1 LAGPAGRPTRTR
13 RRPHW
18 PTRTAASRRRHYDT
32 TSCLGGTSWIH
43 RVRWPVALS
52 DVKASFAMERNCAPR
67 PIRTRCYG
75 YVRDERGVGRVKTVY
90 LTVYG
95 QYTSPAGH
103 TKSSIAN
110 ICPQVTARLMAVY
123 LAVYGLLHRVRI
135 LHRVLFGLFDQ
146 IAQAVYLTIYSLF
159 DSLFDSIRSYLTV
172 YGIPCAVPREVLPC
186 FQEHPCQSE

>member
-1 LAGPAGRPTRTR
+1 MARATWGLATQYYNWWIGPIGRAGWKADSDYAVDRIGRLG
-13 RRPHW
+13 
-18 PTRTAASRRRHYDT
+18 RRRHDAVT
-32 TSCLGGTSWIH
+32 TAPTSCLGGTSWIH

-95 QYTSPAGH
+95 
-103 TKSSIAN
+103 
-110 ICPQVTARLMAVY
+110 L
-123 LAVYGLLHRVRI
+123 
-135 LHRVLFGLFDQ
+135 
-146 IAQAVYLTIYSLF
+146 
-159 DSLFDSIRSYLTV
+159 
-172 YGIPCAVPREVLPC
+172 PCAVAREVLPC